1 MPVES
6 VDKSVLIADRCGLS
20 TFDKHLFFLL
30 IYLFL
35 IF

>member
-6 VDKSVLIADRCGLS
+6 VDNSVSIADRCGLS
-20 TFDKHLFFLL
+20 TFDKHLFFIL
-30 IYLFL
+30 IYRYP

>member
-6 VDKSVLIADRCGLS
+6 VDKSVSITDRRGLS
-20 TFDKHLFFLL
+20 TFDKHLLSIL
-30 IYLFL
+30 IYRYP

>member
-6 VDKSVLIADRCGLS
+6 VDNSVSIADRCGLS
-20 TFDKHLFFLL
+20 TFDKHLLFLL

>member
-6 VDKSVLIADRCGLS
+6 VDKSVSIADRCGLS
-20 TFDKHLFFLL
+20 TFDKHLLFIL
-30 IYLFL
+30 IYRYP

>member
-6 VDKSVLIADRCGLS
+6 VDKSVSITDRCGLS
-20 TFDKHLFFLL
+20 TFDKHLLFLL

>member
-6 VDKSVLIADRCGLS
+6 VDKSVSIADRYDFS
-20 TFDKHLFFLL
+20 TFDKHLLFIL
-30 IYLFL
+30 IYRYP